1 MVEPSDH
8 VYHIKPLQK
17 YLSRYSDLQIDAT
30 AHQNIS
36 GFAEMREFG
45 YFLNWL
51 MLSEQYEWSA
61 SNRLCLDP

>member
-30 AHQNIS
+30 AHQIIS

-45 YFLNWL
+45 YFL
-51 MLSEQYEWSA
+51 LSEQYEWSA